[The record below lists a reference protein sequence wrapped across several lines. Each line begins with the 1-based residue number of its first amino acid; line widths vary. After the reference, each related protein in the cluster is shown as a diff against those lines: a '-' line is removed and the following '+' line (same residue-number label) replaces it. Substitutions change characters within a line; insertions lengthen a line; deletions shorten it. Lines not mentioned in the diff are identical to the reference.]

1 MSTCPN
7 TLESSSDQELF
18 GEYFEEAP
26 RLGEPGYELAP
37 IREPSLSSLSSSDSV
52 GLPSPLGG
60 LSPVR
65 SPDLWPNF
73 WPLNRITSSTVVPLV
88 PYSPS
93 VTPDSTPGSRS
104 PVEPYYWVDRTSRSV
119 SPPPP
124 TTSRASTSSRRYS
137 PQRRHF
143 SPPRRSRERTRRPV
157 GEVRFPNESSRSPR
171 THSSGYHRNL
181 SFLSQRRSR
190 SLSPQQWE
198 QSRGYKVRS
207 LRCLTLVRLPRHF
220 RKRELSIDF
229 IEREYSCSCGRGV
242 LNCRL
247 CSTGVLNINT
257 RFTIL
262 ASKGEPHRQFLE
274 AQDIL
279 PDQDWA

>member
-7 TLESSSDQELF
+7 TSTNSSDQELF

-26 RLGEPGYELAP
+26 RLGEPGYETPP

-52 GLPSPLGG
+52 GLPSPLRG

-65 SPDLWPNF
+65 SPDLWPDF
-73 WPLNRITSSTVVPLV
+73 WPLNRITSATVVPLV

-93 VTPDSTPGSRS
+93 VSPDSTSGSRS

-119 SPPPP
+119 SPPAP

-157 GEVRFPNESSRSPR
+157 GEVRFPNERSRSPR
-171 THSSGYHRNL
+171 THSSDYHRNL
-181 SFLSQRRSR
+181 STSPQRKSR

-198 QSRGYKVRS
+198 KSRGYRVRS

-220 RKRELSIDF
+220 RERRLSIDF
-229 IEREYSCSCGRGV
+229 IERDFSCSCGRGV

-274 AQDIL
+274 AQDIV